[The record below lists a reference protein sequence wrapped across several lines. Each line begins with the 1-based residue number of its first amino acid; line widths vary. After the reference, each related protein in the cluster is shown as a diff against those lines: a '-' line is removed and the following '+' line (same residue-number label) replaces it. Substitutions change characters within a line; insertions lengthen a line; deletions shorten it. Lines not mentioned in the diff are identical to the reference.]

1 MFYIFHGEDEFGQAE
16 ELLSLRQKLAAGDPA
31 MAELNTNLLD
41 GNRLTLDELV
51 HVCNSIPFLSDRRL
65 VIVYN
70 LLSRLSQGSKG
81 IGSEEAG
88 QRHRFLEGLAAYLP
102 TLPPTTRL
110 VFVENKTLASSH
122 PILRLA
128 RAKEKERQAFVKL
141 FAKPKDSELPR
152 WIEERVRSQNG
163 SISREA
169 ASLLAVLIGDDLRLL
184 EQEIEKLLLYADGK
198 QIRPEDV
205 QTLVSRARETKVFDL
220 VDCVGQ
226 RQTGKAL
233 LLLHRLL
240 EEGEDPLSLL
250 AMLARQ
256 IRILIQ
262 VKELQ
267 TKGLTAPQITERLG
281 LHPYV
286 VEKSLAQARNFT
298 MAQLEAAHQHLV
310 DTDWALKTGITG
322 ERLAL
327 ELLVINLTA
336 G

>member
-16 ELLSLRQKLAAGDPA
+16 ELLSLRHRLAAGDPA
-31 MAELNTNLLD
+31 MADLNTNLLD

-70 LLSRLSQGSKG
+70 LLSRLSQSAKEREG
-81 IGSEEAG
+81 EEAG
-88 QRHRFLEGLAAYLP
+88 QKRRLLEGLTAYLS

-110 VFVENKTLASSH
+110 VFVENKTLPSSH
-122 PILRLA
+122 PILQLA
-128 RAKEKERQAFVKL
+128 RSKEKERQALVRL

-152 WIEERVRSQNG
+152 WIEERVRSQKG

-169 ASLLAVLIGDDLRLL
+169 ASLLAVLIGDNLRQL
-184 EQEIEKLLLYADGK
+184 EQEIEKLLLYADGR
-198 QIRPEDV
+198 QICQEDV
-205 QTLVSRARETKVFDL
+205 QTLVSRARETRVFDL

-226 RQTGKAL
+226 RQTNKAL

-262 VKELQ
+262 AKELQ
-267 TKGLTAPQITERLG
+267 AKGLTPPEITERLG

-286 VEKSLAQARNFT
+286 VEKGLHQARNFT
-298 MAQLEAAHQHLV
+298 MAQLEAAHQYLV
-310 DTDWALKTGITG
+310 DTDWALKTGATE